1 MASRTALRD
10 AAVALIKL
18 MPDAPNRTLARRLA
32 KEFGVTIEQ
41 ARDAIRRSKG
51 VAGERDRSMADVPSE
66 KGKAGWKPSMPP
78 SQAEPWLPF
87 DMQAKRIAIFSDE
100 HVPYHS
106 TIALHAA
113 VNYAKKMKPDA
124 ILLNGDSA
132 DFYTI
137 SRWETNPK
145 KRDLKGELEAQIAYT
160 EWIASQFPKARK
172 VRKKGNH
179 CERWDHW
186 LWNKAPEICDMERMR
201 LENWLEYEKHGF
213 KMVGEKRPV
222 MCGKLPVFH
231 GHELGRSGISNPVNP
246 ARGAFLRTHHS
257 VLVGHSH
264 QTSGHA
270 DTNLWHEETFVWSTG
285 CLCDLTPEYARI
297 NRWNFGFAIVDVS
310 EDGGFDVLN
319 LRINSDGEV
328 RRS

>member
-1 MASRTALRD
+1 MPRTALRD
-10 AAVALIKL
+10 AATELVKA

-32 KEFGVTIEQ
+32 KEHGVTIEQ
-41 ARDAIRRSKG
+41 ARTVIRRAKG
-51 VAGERDRSMADVPSE
+51 VGGEKERKNADVPA
-66 KGKAGWKPSMPP
+66 KPGKAGWKPAMPP

-106 TIALHAA
+106 TIALNAA

-160 EWIASQFPKARK
+160 EWIANQFPKARK

-179 CERWDHW
+179 CERWDSW
-186 LWNKAPEICDMERMR
+186 LWNKAPEICDMERMQ
-201 LENWLEYEKHGF
+201 LETWLDYPKHGF
-213 KMVGEKRPV
+213 EMVGDKRPV

-285 CLCDLTPEYARI
+285 CLCDLTPEYARV
-297 NRWNFGFAIVDVS
+297 NRWNYGFAIVDVS

-319 LRINSDGEV
+319 LRINSGGEV